1 MSDQYPP
8 VVRIFGAT
16 TAAMRT
22 LARTWIPKAHRAGKQ
37 TRRVAIDL

>member
-22 LARTWIPKAHRAGKQ
+22 LHEHEYQKRIVQASKH
-37 TRRVAIDL
+37 VASQSI